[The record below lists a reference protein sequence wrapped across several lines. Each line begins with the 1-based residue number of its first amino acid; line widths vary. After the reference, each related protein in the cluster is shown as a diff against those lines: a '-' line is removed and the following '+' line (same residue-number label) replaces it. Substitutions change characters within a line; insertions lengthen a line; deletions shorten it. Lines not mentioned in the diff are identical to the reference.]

1 MMTMAKSIRDY
12 REMLSPEDIKRILKE
27 HGVEEARENNT
38 MIVYPTVCHN
48 PAHDHGS
55 EKLYYYK
62 KNNMFK
68 CYTECNAVFDIFE
81 LVIKMRRIAGEE
93 ISLRKAI
100 QICGIEN
107 NESIDENEYYG
118 MREQLDY
125 LYEINNN
132 PEDEPTT
139 LKILSKD
146 IMNRYVF
153 DLNYLTPW
161 ISEGITPE
169 TLVKY
174 GIRFDTI
181 SNAIV
186 IPYYTDVKEL
196 VGVRGRFLN
205 PDAKAKYMPMKYNGE
220 YLAHPTSKILFGLDI
235 NKNSIQRLQTII
247 LFEGEKSVMKMDSIY
262 GENNISVAVSGRNLS
277 KDHIAL
283 LMKYGIQNIILAF
296 DRDYKSHKEIEK
308 ELNEYT
314 EIFKY
319 AKNFF
324 NISIIV
330 DYDFVL
336 EHKNA
341 PIDQG
346 KELFEQLM
354 LKRIYL

>member
-1 MMTMAKSIRDY
+1 MAKSIRDY
-12 REMLSPEDIKRILKE
+12 REMLSPEDIKRILKDN
-27 HGVEEARENNT
+27 GVDEVRENSS

-48 PAHDHGS
+48 VAHDHS
-55 EKLYYYK
+55 SHKLYYYK

-81 LVIKMRRIAGEE
+81 LLIKMKRVEGQD

-100 QICGIEN
+100 QLCGLDG

-118 MREQLDY
+118 VREQLDY

-132 PEDEPTT
+132 PEDEPTV

-146 IMNRYVF
+146 IMNRYIF
-153 DLNYLTPW
+153 DLSYLTPW

-174 GIRFDTI
+174 GIKFDTI

-186 IPYYTDVKEL
+186 MPYYTDTKDL
-196 VGVRGRFLN
+196 VGVRGRFLS

-220 YLAHPTSKILFGLDI
+220 YLAHPTSKTLYGLDI
-235 NKNSIQRLQTII
+235 NKAAIQRLQSII
-247 LFEGEKSVMKMDSIY
+247 LFEGEKSVMKMDSMY

-277 KDHIAL
+277 KDHISL
-283 LMKYGIQNIILAF
+283 LVKYGVQNIILAF

-308 ELNEYT
+308 EINEYT
-314 EIFKY
+314 EIFKH

-324 NISIIV
+324 NISIVI

-341 PIDQG
+341 PVDQG
-346 KELFEQLM
+346 RPVFEELM
-354 LKRIYL
+354 SKRVFL

>member
-1 MMTMAKSIRDY
+1 MAKSIRDY
-12 REMLSPEDIKRILKE
+12 REMLSAEDIKRILKE
-27 HGVEEARENNT
+27 HGVEPARENYS

-48 PAHDHGS
+48 PAHDHS
-55 EKLYYYK
+55 SHKLYYYK

-107 NESIDENEYYG
+107 NEVIDENEYYG
-118 MREQLDY
+118 VREQLDY
-125 LYEINNN
+125 LYEINNS
-132 PEDEPTT
+132 PEDDPTA
-139 LKILSKD
+139 LRILSHD
-146 IMNRYVF
+146 VMNRYIF
-153 DLNYLTPW
+153 ELPYLNPW
-161 ISEGITPE
+161 IAEGISPE
-169 TLVKY
+169 TLIKFN
-174 GIRFDTI
+174 IKFDTV

-186 IPYYTDVKEL
+186 IPYYTDDKQL

-205 PDAKAKYMPMKYNGE
+205 PEAKAKYMPIKYNGE
-220 YLAHPTSKILFGLDI
+220 YLAHPTSKILFGLDV
-235 NKNSIQRLQTII
+235 NKEAIKRLQTVI

-262 GENNISVAVSGRNLS
+262 GDNNISVAVSGRNLS
-277 KDHIAL
+277 KDHLAL
-283 LMKYGIQNIILAF
+283 LTKYGVQNIILAF

-308 ELNEYT
+308 ELNEYM

-324 NISIIV
+324 NVSVIV

-336 EHKNA
+336 EHKNS
-341 PIDQG
+341 PIEQG
-346 KELFEQLM
+346 KELFEKLM
-354 LKRIYL
+354 LKRIFL

>member
-1 MMTMAKSIRDY
+1 MTMAKSIRDY
-12 REMLSPEDIKRILKE
+12 REMLSADDIKRILKE
-27 HGVEEARENNT
+27 HGVDPARENHS

-48 PAHDHGS
+48 PAHDHS
-55 EKLYYYK
+55 SHKLYYYK

-81 LVIKMRRIAGEE
+81 LIIKMRRNAGEE
-93 ISLRKAI
+93 ISLRRAI

-125 LYEINNN
+125 LYEINNS

-139 LKILSKD
+139 IKILSKEV
-146 IMNRYVF
+146 MNRYIF
-153 DLNYLTPW
+153 ELPYLNPW
-161 ISEGITPE
+161 ISEGISPE
-169 TLVKY
+169 TLIKY
-174 GIRFDTI
+174 NIKFDPV

-186 IPYYTDVKEL
+186 IPYYTDEKEL
-196 VGVRGRFLN
+196 VGIRGRFLN
-205 PDAKAKYMPMKYNGE
+205 PEAKAKYMPMKYNGE
-220 YLAHPTSKILFGLDI
+220 YLAHPTSKILFGLDV
-235 NKNSIQRLQTII
+235 NKDAIKRLQTVI

-262 GENNISVAVSGRNLS
+262 GDNNISVAVSGRNLS
-277 KDHIAL
+277 KDHLAL
-283 LMKYGIQNIILAF
+283 LTKYGVQNIILAF

-308 ELNEYT
+308 ELNEYM

-324 NISIIV
+324 NVSIIV

-336 EHKNA
+336 EHKNS
-341 PIDQG
+341 PIEQG
-346 KELFEQLM
+346 KELFEKLM
-354 LKRIYL
+354 LKRIFL

>member
-1 MMTMAKSIRDY
+1 MAKSIRDY

-27 HGVEEARENNT
+27 HGVDPARESSS

-48 PAHDHGS
+48 PAHDHS
-55 EKLYYYK
+55 SHKLYYYK

-81 LVIKMRRIAGEE
+81 LIIKIRRNAGQD
-93 ISLRKAI
+93 ISLRNAI

-125 LYEINNN
+125 LYEINDN
-132 PEDEPTT
+132 PEDDPVV
-139 LKILSKD
+139 LKVLSKD
-146 IMNRYVF
+146 IMNRYIF
-153 DLNYLTPW
+153 DLTYMSPW
-161 ISEGITPE
+161 LSEAITPE
-169 TLVKY
+169 TLIKY
-174 GIRFDTI
+174 NIKFDTV

-186 IPYYTDVKEL
+186 IPYYTENKEL
-196 VGVRGRFLN
+196 VGVRGRFLS

-220 YLAHPTSKILFGLDI
+220 YLAHPTSKILYGLDI
-235 NKNSIQRLQTII
+235 NKNAIQRLQTII
-247 LFEGEKSVMKMDSIY
+247 LFEGEKSVLKMDSIY
-262 GENNISVAVSGRNLS
+262 GENNIAVAVSGRNLS
-277 KDHIAL
+277 KDHISL
-283 LMKYGIQNIILAF
+283 LMKYGVQNIILAF
-296 DRDYKSHKEIEK
+296 DRDYKSHKELEK
-308 ELNEYT
+308 EINEYT

-330 DYDFVL
+330 DYDFTL

-346 KELFEQLM
+346 REIFEQLM
-354 LKRIYL
+354 LKRMFL

>member
-1 MMTMAKSIRDY
+1 MKMAKSIRDY
-12 REMLSPEDIKRILKE
+12 REMLSAEDIKRILKE
-27 HGVEEARENNT
+27 HGVDPARENHS

-48 PAHDHGS
+48 PAHDHS
-55 EKLYYYK
+55 SHKLYYYK

-81 LVIKMRRIAGEE
+81 LIIKMRRNAGEE
-93 ISLRKAI
+93 ISLRRAI

-125 LYEINNN
+125 LYEINNS

-139 LKILSKD
+139 IKVLSKEV
-146 IMNRYVF
+146 MNRYIF
-153 DLNYLTPW
+153 ELPYLNPW
-161 ISEGITPE
+161 ISEGISPE
-169 TLVKY
+169 TLIKY
-174 GIRFDTI
+174 NIKFDPV

-186 IPYYTDVKEL
+186 IPYYTDDKEL
-196 VGVRGRFLN
+196 VGIRGRFLN
-205 PDAKAKYMPMKYNGE
+205 PEAKAKYMPMKYNGE
-220 YLAHPTSKILFGLDI
+220 YLAHPTSKILFGLDV
-235 NKNSIQRLQTII
+235 NKEAIKRLQTVI

-262 GENNISVAVSGRNLS
+262 GDNNISVAVSGRNLS
-277 KDHIAL
+277 KDHLAL
-283 LMKYGIQNIILAF
+283 LTKYGVQNIILAF

-308 ELNEYT
+308 ELNEYM

-324 NISIIV
+324 NVSIIV

-336 EHKNA
+336 EHKNS
-341 PIDQG
+341 PIEQG
-346 KELFEQLM
+346 KELFEKLM
-354 LKRIYL
+354 LKRIFL